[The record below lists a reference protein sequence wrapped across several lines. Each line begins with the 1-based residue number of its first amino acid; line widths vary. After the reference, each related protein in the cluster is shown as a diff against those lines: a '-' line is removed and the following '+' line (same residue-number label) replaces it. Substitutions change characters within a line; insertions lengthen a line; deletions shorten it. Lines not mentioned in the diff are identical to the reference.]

1 MKAQECSIYEG
12 CNQCLGARDPYCGW
26 CSLENKCSLRRDCR
40 DATQDPQHWV
50 SYKTGRCTTITQVMP
65 DKLQRTTA
73 RTVSCN
79 KGWTCNTRSSCNI
92 EKLHKNMK
100 TLIALNSKCSTVL
113 FQTLFPHFIC
123 VLAQSVLW
131 KLVLFFWHDQNIE
144 CKNMTNQSRGRF
156 IVIRHHIVYTVV
168 LYCT

>member
-1 MKAQECSIYEG
+1 MKCSIEYGCYLLSTKSYIMKADVQLTFHLLCISHQFYIQASIPLFLVPHLIIPSYLQVSKVKAQECSIYEG

-73 RTVSCN
+73 RTV
-79 KGWTCNTRSSCNI
+79 
-92 EKLHKNMK
+92 
-100 TLIALNSKCSTVL
+100 
-113 FQTLFPHFIC
+113 C
-123 VLAQSVLW
+123 V
-131 KLVLFFWHDQNIE
+131 
-144 CKNMTNQSRGRF
+144 
-156 IVIRHHIVYTVV
+156 
-168 LYCT
+168 